1 MTGGGGGG
9 WSTGRTSGRRLDVQ
23 LVKRETCSIALT
35 WQILMSRDGP
45 WVIEESQREREREGK
60 RSRGQPWP
68 RGEMGEGKG
77 RRRARG
83 KRQGKSKSLRE
94 REEDLSSPFYSGL
107 GYIAVA
113 R

>member
-60 RSRGQPWP
+60 RSRGQPRPHWGV
-68 RGEMGEGKG
+68 RGEGELEVRDKEKA
-77 RRRARG
+77 RA
-83 KRQGKSKSLRE
+83 
-94 REEDLSSPFYSGL
+94 
-107 GYIAVA
+107 
-113 R
+113 